1 MDEPRESD
9 LLEEQLVDFS
19 AIDESSSSKLVHQSS
34 LSKGFCVKE
43 YEEQMDSLKK
53 ENFNLKLR
61 LYFLEQNNTSLPE
74 GIENFQKQFTD
85 LKLENE
91 TLSNDVNEKQ
101 QLLQQA
107 SLALELLEE
116 EKLNSQSCAELLIG
130 ELKDKVKYLEQE
142 NIKLHHALNDVNKSN
157 LGNDTG
163 YAEFLGAVDMRD
175 IELQRKVLDMSQLS
189 EEYKQQV
196 NRMQKE
202 IQKLNGM
209 LKESESRAAAFKYE
223 RDEMQDKFENAESES
238 KMLLRKCVIFQE
250 LLSQKNQ
257 DLQFLQFQNE
267 RFFKKIEL
275 MNEKC
280 ERLEFLS
287 FHLSMNE
294 QDPSIDLE
302 NELKDFKEKW
312 ASTQCELNDVE
323 EKLKESEDERQKTL
337 KYLTQ
342 CLQTLDENR
351 QKISAMEIM
360 IEKKQGSGID
370 TEETKKNAEINEL
383 KLQLEKVKQQ
393 LKEVTSSELEEKN
406 QEIEKLSQII
416 RSMKNNENKNSSETP
431 RFSFDYLYES
441 FNDLKFQQAME
452 IKKQSQLKVNELMQ
466 ELIGLAN
473 SKTKDQFNQLK
484 EQMAIVVEK
493 QEIADNAL
501 SRCAELCSYTLD
513 HLHELAQFLSALL
526 QNKEIRESL
535 SNQSLKDIQNI
546 LDKSVEFSRYSID
559 GRISAFPDLSMLE
572 SLITTARDSISNI
585 RQRNIEI
592 VKNDETVQPTIDCK
606 QECKSC
612 ENFKDQLQVFSEEF
626 EELKK
631 INQLLEDE
639 IYEYREKLEFRDEEI
654 KKCNDEIKSL
664 IENEIKIN
672 VVLNDSQNTLRL
684 LQAEKIDLS
693 SKLDISEDLV
703 QKLEKRMKDFE
714 DDLEMNWMPKC
725 DHEKYVKRVKDE
737 VVNAEAQTAAIRFE
751 LEEIRKLYPK
761 FKSNRTSL
769 SIEDDQENK
778 IEIGNQELA
787 QSQDNCKSETRVS
800 QVTAKTREF
809 EDDKLHDLMSTET
822 SSTISCRNCP
832 KYKAQICELK
842 KYLQVCCD
850 KLKKHSDQKNYME
863 RHVQKQLNKTENFLQ
878 QARSN
883 MENIMKSKENLK

>member
-238 KMLLRKCVIFQE
+238 KML
-250 LLSQKNQ
+250 
-257 DLQFLQFQNE
+257 
-267 RFFKKIEL
+267 
-275 MNEKC
+275 
-280 ERLEFLS
+280 
-287 FHLSMNE
+287 
-294 QDPSIDLE
+294 SIDLE